1 MEIMKSKIRIKI
13 SVLFIALLFAGCGD
27 KSSMTGEVVPLE
39 WICNYE
45 KAKLVAVEG
54 YLAPN
59 TMRCERAPNKKTS
72 GITGCTF
79 LLYANADQSG
89 ARIPV
94 YILTASWMSAR
105 NNRIEDPASYTG
117 DVTILDGKGNPLPKK
132 DLQIYDNE
140 GNLIPSDGKIRIYGE
155 LPNSD
160 KCEFRSVERID
171 RIS

>member
-13 SVLFIALLFAGCGD
+13 SVLSIALLFGGCGG
-27 KSSMTGEVVPLE
+27 KSSATGEVVPLE

-45 KAKLVAVEG
+45 KVKSVAVEG

-59 TMRCERAPNKKTS
+59 TMRCERASNKKAS
-72 GITGCTF
+72 DITGCTF
-79 LLYANADQSG
+79 LLYANPDKSG
-89 ARIPV
+89 ASIPI
-94 YILTASWMSAR
+94 YILAASWMSAN
-105 NNRIEDPASYTG
+105 NNRIEGPASYIG
-117 DVTILDGKGNPLPKK
+117 DVTFRDGKGNPLPKK